1 MDNIQIET
9 YEGSSQEVF
18 EDGSETIIVVHQV
31 PDSKSSSEADYVPYK
46 FSSSSDNSIII
57 ARSSSPDSMPSMSSL
72 TTLPSMS
79 MPSSLTSMTNA
90 ASMVLSGDLMGPP
103 QLVSRTDDNKK
114 DAEASWFPSVSMFSE
129 VRQEANFVPGSS
141 QGADGSVHLAT
152 DFDSNMVEVMI
163 TEKTAVDHVDH
174 VDSVENKEELEFE
187 DPEEDDGSC
196 IVTLHLDSTL
206 FRHCPVCG
214 GVIDGFEAMK
224 QHCENCIGTSMYKIQ
239 PPKGKP
245 NNLLTDSANRRKRF
259 SCSTCDRKFANKKS
273 YEKHRYW
280 CDPNVLLADYAMAE
294 NTDIFSY
301 GVSNLKDEKF
311 LGELGDKSD
320 VSLNTIKQEGEG
332 GAARSKNSERGAVTK
347 KPSHTCPKCGKTFSS
362 PAYMKTHMRIHTGER
377 PFSCNSC
384 GKSFNDRTALRNH
397 DKIHTNE
404 RPFSCNTCGK
414 SFRRS
419 DSLKYHMASHTGE
432 RPFICAHCAKSF
444 KNQRDL
450 KMHEKCVHGEGN
462 TTEERGIEAL
472 TCAECNTV
480 CDSVSSLKFHKRV
493 THGQGKTYDCE
504 YCGKKCLASSQLE
517 IHLRSHTGDK
527 PFKCSHCD
535 KAFRRQSHLQ
545 VHEQRHTGF
554 NVFRCTQCNKGF
566 PQKVELKQ
574 HEKIHSGQKPYQC
587 GLCGKCFARE
597 DYVRIHMKTHG
608 PAVSGVLPSIADG
621 TSPAIGLVTKQAA
634 SVPTKTVY
642 VMEPDVPGGSG
653 GHSAMLGLAHVRG
666 DKEVGATIVIPA
678 GHSVINSGQHNEIFR
693 QIPGLNVVQDGTVQ
707 FKIS

>member
-1 MDNIQIET
+1 MENIQIET
-9 YEGSSQEVF
+9 YDGSGQEVF
-18 EDGSETIIVVHQV
+18 EDGSETIIVVHEV
-31 PDSKSSSEADYVPYK
+31 PNSKLSSETEYVPYK
-46 FSSSSDNSIII
+46 FSTTSDIII
-57 ARSSSPDSMPSMSSL
+57 ATSSSPNSMPSLSSL
-72 TTLPSMS
+72 TTLPSMA
-79 MPSSLTSMTNA
+79 MPSSLTSLTNA
-90 ASMVLSGDLMGPP
+90 SSMVLSGAMMGQP
-103 QLVSRTDDNKK
+103 QLVSRNDSKK
-114 DAEASWFPSVSMFSE
+114 GEDSEASWFSSGAMFSE
-129 VRQEANFVPGSS
+129 VRQGTNFVTTTS
-141 QGADGSVHLAT
+141 QSADGSVHLPT

-163 TEKTAVDHVDH
+163 TEKTSIDP
-174 VDSVENKEELEFE
+174 KEELDFE
-187 DPEEDDGSC
+187 DADQEDEDGGC
-196 IVTLHLDSTL
+196 LVTLHLDSSL

-214 GVIDGFEAMK
+214 GIIGGYEEMK
-224 QHCENCIGTSMYKIQ
+224 QHCENCLGPNMYKIQ
-239 PPKGKP
+239 EHKTNKI
-245 NNLLTDSANRRKRF
+245 NVAADRKKSTGLKMTRF

-273 YEKHRYW
+273 FEKHRYW
-280 CDPNVLLADYAMAE
+280 CDPNVLLADYAVAE
-294 NTDIFSY
+294 NTDLSSY
-301 GVSNLKDEKF
+301 GVSNLKDEHF
-311 LGELGDKSD
+311 IGHLDKADIKLS
-320 VSLNTIKQEGEG
+320 TIKEEDG
-332 GAARSKNSERGAVTK
+332 GGVARLKNADKGKVVK
-347 KPSHTCPKCGKTFSS
+347 KPSHTCPKCAKTFSS

-397 DKIHTNE
+397 DKTHTNE
-404 RPFSCNTCGK
+404 RPYSCNTCGK

-419 DSLKYHMASHTGE
+419 DSLKYHAASHTGD

-450 KMHEKCVHGEGN
+450 KMHEKCVHGDGSAAGGEDRN
-462 TTEERGIEAL
+462 SGIHA
-472 TCAECNTV
+472 CND
-480 CDSVSSLKFHKRV
+480 CNMICESLSALKFHKRI

-608 PAVSGVLPSIADG
+608 PQILPSIAEG
-621 TSPAIGLVTKQAA
+621 ASAAIGLVTKQAA

>member
-1 MDNIQIET
+1 
-9 YEGSSQEVF
+9 
-18 EDGSETIIVVHQV
+18 
-31 PDSKSSSEADYVPYK
+31 
-46 FSSSSDNSIII
+46 
-57 ARSSSPDSMPSMSSL
+57 
-72 TTLPSMS
+72 
-79 MPSSLTSMTNA
+79 
-90 ASMVLSGDLMGPP
+90 MGTP
-103 QLVSRTDDNKK
+103 QLVSRADSKK
-114 DAEASWFPSVSMFSE
+114 EADSEAEWFSSGAMFSE
-129 VRQEANFVPGSS
+129 VRQGTNFVTTSS
-141 QGADGSVHLAT
+141 QSADGSVQLPS

-163 TEKTAVDHVDH
+163 TEKTSIDPKV
-174 VDSVENKEELEFE
+174 EELDFE
-187 DPEEDDGSC
+187 DTEQEDEDSGYL
-196 IVTLHLDSTL
+196 VTLHLDSSL

-214 GVIDGFEAMK
+214 GLIDGFEEMR
-224 QHCENCIGTSMYKIQ
+224 QHCENCLGPNMYKIQ
-239 PPKGKP
+239 EHKTNKTNPSVDRK
-245 NNLLTDSANRRKRF
+245 KRF

-273 YEKHRYW
+273 FEKHRYW
-280 CDPNVLLADYAMAE
+280 CDPNVLLADYAVAE
-294 NTDIFSY
+294 NTDLSSY
-301 GVSNLKDEKF
+301 GVSNLKDEHF
-311 LGELGDKSD
+311 IGHLDKSD
-320 VSLNTIKQEGEG
+320 ISTIKEEEG
-332 GAARSKNSERGAVTK
+332 GVGAKLKTTERGKVTK
-347 KPSHTCPKCGKTFSS
+347 KPSHTCPKCAKTFSS

-419 DSLKYHMASHTGE
+419 DSLKYHAASHTGD

-450 KMHEKCVHGEGN
+450 KMHEKCVHGDGSATNGEDKN
-462 TTEERGIEAL
+462 NGIHS
-472 TCAECNTV
+472 CKDCNMI
-480 CDSVSSLKFHKRV
+480 CDTLSSLKFHKRI

-554 NVFRCTQCNKGF
+554 NVFRCNQCNKGF

-608 PAVSGVLPSIADG
+608 PSILPSIAEG
-621 TSPAIGLVTKQAA
+621 LQGASPAQGLVTKQAA